1 MIIIFIKM
9 IMIPPLAPKS
19 LNNDSFYLY
28 FKKPSQ

>member
-19 LNNDSFYLY
+19 LNNDRFYLY
-28 FKKPSQ
+28 FQKPS